1 MAILTAIIIDDEPDV
16 RQTAKFV
23 KDKMSRYV
31 NEKDWP
37 ALEIV

>member
-1 MAILTAIIIDDEPDV
+1 MAILTAIILEGDPDV

-23 KDKMSRYV
+23 KDRMSRYV
-31 NEKDWP
+31 NEKDWS